1 MALEKGT
8 RDGRHGESLYRAD
21 SGRAQDLG
29 SRRVRE
35 TRPVMVEAGFD
46 GPEAAAT
53 ACVLEVEGTIVG
65 SGAHSVRKWRRP
77 WPRYMELTGRT

>member
-1 MALEKGT
+1 
-8 RDGRHGESLYRAD
+8 
-21 SGRAQDLG
+21 
-29 SRRVRE
+29 
-35 TRPVMVEAGFD
+35 MVEAGFD